1 MLISKKVLWL
11 FQSFFT
17 KAPFNCISKA
27 LSSCQS
33 FSSLYIHHPALL
45 HFICRYPELEQKFGP
60 LVLELWLTK
69 QAQHT
74 DAEQAMVMGTVV
86 SLPTETH
93 MFLSIN
99 NFTDLIKHA
108 LLVSHQVRPIN
119 FTPTEELLEMG

>member
-17 KAPFNCISKA
+17 NLLKAPFNCICKA

-45 HFICRYPELEQKFGP
+45 HFICRYPELAEKYGS
-60 LVLELWLTK
+60 LALELWLTK

-74 DAEQAMVMGTVV
+74 DAEQTMVRGQLFQFNH
-86 SLPTETH
+86 SLTCIRH
-93 MFLSIN
+93 
-99 NFTDLIKHA
+99 
-108 LLVSHQVRPIN
+108 
-119 FTPTEELLEMG
+119 

>member
-11 FQSFFT
+11 FQSLFT
-17 KAPFNCISKA
+17 NLLQAHFNCISKA

-45 HFICRYPELEQKFGP
+45 HFICRYPELAEKFGP

-74 DAEQAMVMGTVV
+74 DAEQTMVRGQLFRFYLKLT
-86 SLPTETH
+86 
-93 MFLSIN
+93 IN

-108 LLVSHQVRPIN
+108 LLVSHQVSPIN